1 MNYPK
6 YNVNISYV
14 PSVRSGMQ
22 FAQIAGETQSVPTY
36 SSDYYVASM
45 PEIKLSAS
53 GSTYNQALT
62 NLINLAT
69 ASSYLPP
76 VSEPLSITRNY

>member
-14 PSVRSGMQ
+14 PSVRNGMQ

-36 SSDYYVASM
+36 TSDYYVASM

-53 GSTYNQALT
+53 GSTYTQALT

-69 ASSYLPP
+69 ASSYQPP
-76 VSEPLSITRNY
+76 VNEPLSTSHH